1 MITRNKASLFL
12 AALVAVTFSA
22 GGTSQAG
29 KPTIGGPCQKCHKA
43 QTDAVR
49 GNLGKVST
57 QFSTMQ
63 VKVGELV
70 WIVQYDDKTAVVE
83 GDKVSGADHIKELP
97 GNKEVLISFSGGESK
112 PLATEVAVKQPFK
125 VPEDQKIT
133 NDEVVKLVA
142 IGPEMGRYTL
152 VDARPP
158 GAYLGGHIPTA
169 ISLSFDSF
177 ESSFATVLPQDKNR
191 LLVFYCGGPT

>member
-1 MITRNKASLFL
+1 MNTRNKVSLFL
-12 AALVAVTFSA
+12 AALLAVTFSA
-22 GGTSQAG
+22 VGTSQAG

-49 GNLGKVST
+49 GNLGKVSP

-63 VKVGELV
+63 VKVGSLV
-70 WIVQYDDKTAVVE
+70 WIVKYDAKTAVVE
-83 GDKVSGADHIKELP
+83 GDKVSGADHIVELP
-97 GNKEVLISFSGGESK
+97 DSKEVLVSFSGDDSK
-112 PLATEVAVKQPFK
+112 PLATEVTVKQPFK

-142 IGPEMGRYTL
+142 IGPEIGRYTL
-152 VDARPP
+152 VDARPA
-158 GAYLGGHIPTA
+158 GAYLSGHIPTA
-169 ISLSFDSF
+169 ISLPFDSF
-177 ESSFATVLPQDKNR
+177 NDSCGTVLPKDTDR